1 MKHFS
6 GLSNYADWPVVG
18 LHDEYRAGYWD
29 PLHSHDRAQLLYAS
43 SGVMSVIVD
52 RANYVVPPQRAVWIP
67 PNMLHEVRCRSQV
80 SLRTLYVDQVK
91 AGMMRQ
97 DSHVIEISDFLRAL
111 ILEIARVEDRDD
123 RGVREQRISDLILD
137 ELRQMPKAP
146 FQAPLP
152 EDFRLSRVC
161 REILAN
167 PADKRSLDELA
178 AVAGMG
184 RRTFTRLFKEQ
195 TGMGVAAWRQQIR
208 LMEGISMLSTGK
220 PVTSVAYDVGY
231 GSPSAFTA
239 IFHRSFG
246 VPPSD
251 YLPRNMATSQARP
264 TFNWATPD
272 PRAGLGDLKT
282 DRIQT
287 QTLKRPQ
294 RSVIRAKRAGCPQH
308 STTRGRSPHAPGR
321 SK

>member
-6 GLSNYADWPVVG
+6 GLNNYADWPVVG

-29 PLHSHDRAQLLYAS
+29 PPHSHDRAQLLYAS

-67 PNMLHEVRCRSQV
+67 SNMSHEVRCRSQV
-80 SLRTLYVDQVK
+80 SLRTLYVDEAR
-91 AGMMRQ
+91 AGMNRR

-111 ILEIARVEDRDD
+111 ILEIARVEDRKD
-123 RGVREQRISDLILD
+123 RGIREQRISDLILD
-137 ELRQMPKAP
+137 ELRQMPRAP

-152 EDFRLSRVC
+152 DDFRLTRVC

-208 LMEGISMLSTGK
+208 LMEGISMLSAGK

-231 GSPSAFTA
+231 DSPSAFTA

-246 VPPSD
+246 VPPSH
-251 YLPRNMATSQARP
+251 YLPRNMAS
-264 TFNWATPD
+264 D
-272 PRAGLGDLKT
+272 
-282 DRIQT
+282 
-287 QTLKRPQ
+287 
-294 RSVIRAKRAGCPQH
+294 
-308 STTRGRSPHAPGR
+308 
-321 SK
+321 